1 MALELAVLRSVF
13 PLLTTPN
20 LILNNSSKTIRI
32 YLQITFPEV
41 KEKVQLLLTDR
52 FNTIILER
60 ISTYMSE
67 EVKAQRG
74 QFFTVNHTV
83 QKVMLGLIQTD
94 KAGKI
99 LEPSAGE
106 GHLVVALEN
115 AGYTDVTS
123 VEFDPELTAISINQP
138 IRASFFDFAA
148 TRDIDYSCIFGNP
161 PYVAWKSLE
170 KEQTENPNLV
180 AVKKDYSDK
189 ANLYYLFMDKCIDV
203 LTDNGEIIFI
213 VPKEWLYTSSAA
225 PLRKKMLETG
235 SITHVVDCGEEKL
248 FPDADVPAIVIFRF
262 QKGLVSRKTN
272 YATSLD
278 KAVNDAWEER
288 VIEETGDRLIF
299 LDAETATL
307 IDGWGVLDDFMSAK
321 VGIVSGADPIFR
333 VDDPSLYEK
342 EGLVQY
348 LTTKGLEWFIDVN
361 HVASETDLPP
371 KIQAFLLSHK
381 KRLITRRIAKFDE
394 NNWWK
399 YGAIRNRD
407 AMLTDA
413 DRFYVYGKTRSSS
426 PFFAS
431 PGAVFYSGGV
441 MGVFVK
447 DELPENVMVED
458 VVALLNSDIYRT
470 LFVSMQLTTGNKL
483 SLQPSTLATLPFPK
497 TAEQFV
503 TVNEVIK
510 TSSKKNQ

>member
-1 MALELAVLRSVF
+1 
-13 PLLTTPN
+13 
-20 LILNNSSKTIRI
+20 
-32 YLQITFPEV
+32 
-41 KEKVQLLLTDR
+41 
-52 FNTIILER
+52 
-60 ISTYMSE
+60 MSDE
-67 EVKAQRG
+67 TKAQRG
-74 QFFTVNHTV
+74 QFFTVNSRV
-83 QKVMLGLIQTD
+83 QKVMLDLIKTD
-94 KAGKI
+94 KAGKV

-106 GHLVVALEN
+106 GHLVVSLEN

-123 VEFDPELTAISINQP
+123 VEFDPDLPSISITQP

-148 TRDIDYSCIFGNP
+148 TRDIDYSCVFGNP

-170 KEQTENPNLV
+170 KEQIENPNLV

-203 LTDNGEIIFI
+203 LTEDGEIIFI

-225 PLRKKMLETG
+225 PLRKKMLATG
-235 SITHVVDCGEEKL
+235 SITHIVDCGEEKL
-248 FPDADVPAIVIFRF
+248 FPDADVPAIVIFRY
-262 QKGLVSRKTN
+262 QKGLNSRKTS

-278 KAVNDAWEER
+278 KAVADVWEER
-288 VIEETGDRLIF
+288 IIEETGDRLIF
-299 LDAETATL
+299 LDSETATL
-307 IDGWGVLDDFMSAK
+307 IDGWGVLDDFMSVK

-361 HVASETDLPP
+361 HVLSEDNLPP
-371 KIQAFLLSHK
+371 KIKTFLLSHK
-381 KRLITRRIAKFDE
+381 ERLITRRISKFDE

-407 AMLTDA
+407 AMLTSA
-413 DRFYVYGKTRSSS
+413 DRFYVSGRTRASA
-426 PFFAS
+426 PFFLS
-431 PGAVFYSGGV
+431 PDTVFFSGGT

-447 DELPENVMVED
+447 DELPENVTVED
-458 VVALLNSDIYRT
+458 VVELLNSEIYRK

-503 TVNEVIK
+503 TVSNSLKDANEK
-510 TSSKKNQ
+510 SQ

>member
-1 MALELAVLRSVF
+1 
-13 PLLTTPN
+13 
-20 LILNNSSKTIRI
+20 
-32 YLQITFPEV
+32 
-41 KEKVQLLLTDR
+41 
-52 FNTIILER
+52 
-60 ISTYMSE
+60 MSE
-67 EVKAQRG
+67 ETKAQRG
-74 QFFTVNHTV
+74 QFFTVNDRV
-83 QKVMLGLIQTD
+83 QKVMLDLIQTD
-94 KAGKI
+94 KKGSI

-115 AGYTDVTS
+115 AGYTDITS
-123 VEFDPELTAISINQP
+123 VEFDPDLEAISTTKP
-138 IRASFFDFAA
+138 VRASFFDFAA

-170 KEQTENPNLV
+170 KKQTENPNLT

-203 LTDNGEIIFI
+203 LTADGEMIFI

-225 PLRKKMLETG
+225 PLRVKMLEQG

-248 FPDADVPAIVIFRF
+248 FPDADVPAIVIFRY
-262 QKGLVSRKTN
+262 QKGLKSRKTS

-278 KAVNDAWEER
+278 NAVVAAWEER

-299 LDAETATL
+299 LDSETVSL
-307 IDGWGVLDDFMSAK
+307 IEGWGVLDDFMSVK

-333 VDDPSLYEK
+333 VENPSLYET

-361 HVASETDLPP
+361 HVASEDELPP
-371 KIQAFLLSHK
+371 KIKSFLLSHK
-381 KRLITRRIAKFDE
+381 QKLISRRISKFDE

-407 AMLTDA
+407 AMVSDA
-413 DRFYVYGKTRSSS
+413 DRFYSFVKTRSGE

-431 PGAVFYSGGV
+431 PNVVFYSGGV

-447 DELPENVMVED
+447 DELPEGVEIED
-458 VVALLNSDIYRT
+458 VVELLNSDIYRK

-497 TAEQFV
+497 TGEQF
-503 TVNEVIK
+503 
-510 TSSKKNQ
+510 SKVLQLTKNSDKNSEKVG